1 MSAGRGAGGFLD
13 GVRVLEV
20 ADELGEY
27 CGRVLAGVGA
37 DVVKIEPPTG
47 EVTRSYGPFAGD
59 RPDPEGSLYF
69 WHYNFG
75 KRGVTLDL
83 DDAGGQAE
91 FLRLAAGADVVI
103 DTRPASYLDD
113 RSIGYDALR
122 SLNPGLVMAR
132 ISPFG
137 DRGPWKGYKGSDL
150 VHLALG
156 GVMMN
161 CGYDPDPTGFYET
174 PPIAPQ
180 MWQA

>member
-1 MSAGRGAGGFLD
+1 MPGEDADGFLD

-27 CGRVLAGVGA
+27 CGKVLAGLGA
-37 DVVKIEPPTG
+37 DVIKIEPPGG
-47 EVTRSYGPFAGD
+47 EVTRSYGPFAED
-59 RPDPEGSLYF
+59 RPDPERSLYF

-113 RSIGYDALR
+113 RSIGYDAL
-122 SLNPGLVMAR
+122 SAAQSGPDHAR

-137 DRGPWKGYKGSDL
+137 DDGPWARLQGL
-150 VHLALG
+150 R
-156 GVMMN
+156 
-161 CGYDPDPTGFYET
+161 PR
-174 PPIAPQ
+174 PPGARRGHDELRLRP
-180 MWQA
+180 